1 MSGTMRSRV
10 TLNRMAET
18 LLRAK
23 REKETTL
30 KKMDE
35 LSGRMS
41 ALVSKIHNIAADN
54 TTIASRL
61 AEFTAVLNKEG
72 SNIQEKQ
79 EELQDTQLPES
90 IQGVSEDQINAY
102 HQKILE
108 IRNEGQRVD
117 NLFDKM
123 DMDIINLTTADK
135 TLSNVEFTMQK
146 FQHQAEA
153 NEALLKKWVQDEHNK
168 LTQDYGV
175 FQKNL
180 GQYKNTMQSQKD
192 AVNISRHFQEAEG
205 RLDSFNKRLSGL
217 KQEANRR
224 EDMHQKRL
232 YILKG
237 LREVCASLGFSE
249 VSEPTYKEKGNHN
262 SPVIQSFNT
271 VNEGE
276 VAFTIHLDN
285 RIESNSGIRVE
296 ACGDEFGKLSK
307 ALEGQFG
314 VETAFRRVGEEN
326 VPLKQENTEKPLPRH
341 ETQKTNRAGGR

>member
-1 MSGTMRSRV
+1 MSGTKCSRV

-23 REKETTL
+23 REKDTTL

-41 ALVSKIHNIAADN
+41 ALVSKIQNVTADAAAIAHR
-54 TTIASRL
+54 I
-61 AEFTAVLNKEG
+61 AEFKKLLNEESPK
-72 SNIQEKQ
+72 IKEKQ
-79 EELQDTQLPES
+79 GELEGIHLPES

-102 HQKILE
+102 HQKILQ

-153 NEALLKKWVQDEHNK
+153 NEALLKKWMQGEHNK

-180 GQYKNTMQSQKD
+180 TQYKNTMQSQKD
-192 AVNISRHFQEAEG
+192 AVHISRHFKEAEG
-205 RLDSFNKRLSGL
+205 RLDSFNKRLAEL
-217 KQEANRR
+217 TQESNRR

-262 SPVIQSFNT
+262 SPVMQSFNT

-285 RIESNSGIRVE
+285 RIESDSGIRVE

-307 ALEGQFG
+307 ALEDQFG

-326 VPLKQENTEKPLPRH
+326 VPLERENTEKPLPRH
-341 ETQKTNRAGGR
+341 ETQKTNRASGK